1 MHPDIG
7 DDLDDWTPTP
17 AEASTAAPP
26 PATSGQAGNG
36 TAPSEPADAR
46 PLAFANPEQFVE
58 HFLAP
63 LIRRRLGGAYTW
75 CPQWWA
81 HAEGLLL
88 ITALWETWEHFR
100 HEGALG
106 MSVWARDHLYPHLG
120 VLLNKDGGPF
130 AACKPGRHTQID
142 PLPTVPA
149 PPGLWAAAAF
159 SDPPPPGG

>member
-1 MHPDIG
+1 MHPDLG

-26 PATSGQAGNG
+26 PASSQAGNG
-36 TAPSEPADAR
+36 AAPSEPDAQ

-88 ITALWETWEHFR
+88 VTALWETWEHFR

-120 VLLNKDGGPF
+120 VLLSRDGGPF
-130 AACKPGRHTQID
+130 AACKPDRHTQID

-149 PPGLWAAAAF
+149 PPGMWAAAAF
-159 SDPPPPGG
+159 SDPPRPGS